1 MSPSNTAARHFVHA
15 IGKKWSAWLS
25 GDQTREIHWSNI
37 FSPCLVAYRHFF
49 RGNGGWH
56 SVSCVDNDVLVLQ
69 LQPENNSQSQS
80 LEFLIMLNWGFAP
93 EFWQMSLYRQMPFP
107 ALLILLWFVLF
118 LFLSFIMNI
127 WFGFLQIKSKNKHQ
141 NKKQRS
147 NKRKTCCDQF

>member
-49 RGNGGWH
+49 RGNVGWH

-80 LEFLIMLNWGFAP
+80 LEFLIMLNCTAESIVVWTKYLFTLFP
-93 EFWQMSLYRQMPFP
+93 SYNNYQYYYPQHIHMLLKNTCKNLIFLNKEKWFIWVWQRTY
-107 ALLILLWFVLF
+107 IF
-118 LFLSFIMNI
+118 L
-127 WFGFLQIKSKNKHQ
+127 
-141 NKKQRS
+141 
-147 NKRKTCCDQF
+147 